1 MGSRKHAFLS
11 HLTDYLPRCTR
22 YYTINVT
29 LVDWNTCATILR
41 QSYRQTSCFL
51 THAMMDGSKEG
62 ETTSSFNKTKEV
74 NRTYVISALPK
85 CGENTFKTPS
95 SGVRLTLQRKPSS
108 RTTAN
113 HHEETTQENH
123 RGEKRLT
130 LQRRTRTG
138 SINRTKVLTEPN
150 PARETH
156 ETIKTPGKTSWGA
169 QKTSSEKVSATH
181 EEGKTVST
189 PTRRTQFEK
198 LSVKR
203 DVFERLTGKDAFRP
217 TTAARQKP
225 PQMSTDTM
233 RSTCGERVQIG
244 GLNRH
249 MTPSAQVRRPPA
261 LMSSTAHGGTSA
273 SRAAHAEGHAPLEAV
288 SRTRAPRPQELK
300 MENSAV
306 TVAVRVRPFSSR

>member
-1 MGSRKHAFLS
+1 M
-11 HLTDYLPRCTR
+11 
-22 YYTINVT
+22 
-29 LVDWNTCATILR
+29 DWSTCATILR
-41 QSYRQTSCFL
+41 QSYGQKSCFW
-51 THAMMDGSKEG
+51 THTMMDGSKEV

-113 HHEETTQENH
+113 HHEETTQENQ

-169 QKTSSEKVSATH
+169 QKTSSEKVRATH

-203 DVFERLTGKDAFRP
+203 DVFEKLAGKDASRP
-217 TTAARQKP
+217 TSTKPTTAAARQKP

-233 RSTCGERVQIG
+233 RSTYGAGGERVQIG

-249 MTPSAQVRRPPA
+249 MTPSSQVRRPPA

-273 SRAAHAEGHAPLEAV
+273 PRAAPAEGHAPLEAV
-288 SRTRAPRPQELK
+288 SRTSAPRPQELK

>member
-1 MGSRKHAFLS
+1 
-11 HLTDYLPRCTR
+11 
-22 YYTINVT
+22 
-29 LVDWNTCATILR
+29 
-41 QSYRQTSCFL
+41 
-51 THAMMDGSKEG
+51 MDGAKEG

-113 HHEETTQENH
+113 HHEETTQENQ

-150 PARETH
+150 PSRENQ
-156 ETIKTPGKTSWGA
+156 ETIKTPVKTSWGA

-181 EEGKTVST
+181 EEGKTIST

-203 DVFERLTGKDAFRP
+203 DVFERLAGKDASRPASTKP
-217 TTAARQKP
+217 TTAAAR
-225 PQMSTDTM
+225 QMSTDTM
-233 RSTCGERVQIG
+233 RSTCGAGGDRVQIG

-249 MTPSAQVRRPPA
+249 MTPSSQVRRPPA

-273 SRAAHAEGHAPLEAV
+273 PRAAPAEGHAPLEAV
-288 SRTRAPRPQELK
+288 SRTSAPRPQELK